1 MFKSVMTNE
10 DFYKEMFN
18 KMERYLTQMMGE
30 MLKRS
35 GCSLEELDP
44 DDVRIFNDAI
54 RYFKDCKELTLNWA
68 QSQDEN
74 NNQQKIANQMMVG
87 MIEKQ
92 RKLLEKQSDQ
102 LDRIER
108 KLGKN

>member
-1 MFKSVMTNE
+1 MTNTT
-10 DFYKEMFN
+10 FYEAMFT
-18 KMERYLTQMMGE
+18 KMEKYLTQMMGE

-44 DDVRIFNDAI
+44 DDIRIWNDAI
-54 RYFKDCKELTLNWA
+54 RYFKDCKSMTLDWA
-68 QSQDEN
+68 RSQDEIN
-74 NNQQKIANQMMVG
+74 NKQKIANQMMVG

-108 KLGKN
+108 KLNKN

>member
-1 MFKSVMTNE
+1 MF
-10 DFYKEMFN
+10 D
-18 KMERYLTQMMGE
+18 KMEKYLVQTMGE

-44 DDVRIFNDAI
+44 DDIRIWNDAI
-54 RYFKDCKELTLNWA
+54 RYFKDCKSMTLEWA
-68 QSQDEN
+68 QSQDEIN
-74 NNQQKIANQMMVG
+74 NKQKNANQMMIG

-92 RKLLEKQSDQ
+92 RVMLQRQGDQ

>member
-1 MFKSVMTNE
+1 MTNMNYYE
-10 DFYKEMFN
+10 EMFN
-18 KMERYLTQMMGE
+18 KMEKYLTRMMGE

-44 DDVRIFNDAI
+44 DDIRMWNEAI
-54 RYFKDCKELTLNWA
+54 RYFKDCKSMTLDWA
-68 QSQDEN
+68 KSQDEIN
-74 NNQQKIANQMMVG
+74 KKQKMTNQIMVG

-108 KLGKN
+108 KLDKRN